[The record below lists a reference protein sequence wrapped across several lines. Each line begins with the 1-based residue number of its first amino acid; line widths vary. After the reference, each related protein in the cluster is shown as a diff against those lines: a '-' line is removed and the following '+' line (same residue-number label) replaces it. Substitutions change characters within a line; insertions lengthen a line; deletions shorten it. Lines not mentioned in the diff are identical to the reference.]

1 MISVI
6 DGDNQMMSAIF
17 RSVVGVMS
25 EDMWQI
31 TVQLTPY
38 LNWKL
43 DTLMQGPTL
52 RMTTS
57 IPLWMTNERLRYVKS
72 GT

>member
-1 MISVI
+1 
-6 DGDNQMMSAIF
+6 MMSAIF
-17 RSVVGVMS
+17 RSVVGVIS
-25 EDMWQI
+25 EGMWRI
-31 TVQLTPY
+31 TVQLTSY

-43 DTLMQGPTL
+43 DTLMQGPIL
-52 RMTTS
+52 RTMTS